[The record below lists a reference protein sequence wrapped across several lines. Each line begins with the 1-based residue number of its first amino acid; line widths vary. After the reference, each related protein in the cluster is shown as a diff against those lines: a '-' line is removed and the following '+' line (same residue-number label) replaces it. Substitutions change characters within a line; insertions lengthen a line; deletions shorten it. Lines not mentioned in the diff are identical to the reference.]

1 MEEFASEI
9 VILIITAVIY
19 ALTVKRKKNRAKVKP
34 GKRQERAQPS
44 DFKAQM
50 SQLARDLAAD
60 GDEPLDKLIRELRT
74 PSGEGQDARPAEGA
88 PAKPAP
94 PERAEKTMFE
104 TTVASEARVRP
115 EPTVKAPAD
124 LAAAVRALRA
134 KAPKAAAPQPPK
146 APQPLGNAARRRK
159 ACTTRRA
166 ASAARWDRIAR
177 KANPAPST
185 PRTTVRAGRPLPPK
199 APPRAMPPP
208 CAMPTSNSSAAP
220 SSWRRSSTSPRRY
233 AAAEARGVYGGTGCA
248 ASRLAQTNA
257 A

>member
-19 ALTVKRKKNRAKVKP
+19 ALTVKRKKNRAKAKP
-34 GKRQERAQPS
+34 SKRQERAQPS

-94 PERAEKTMFE
+94 SERAEKTMFE
-104 TTVASEARVRP
+104 TTVAPEARVRP

-134 KAPKAAAPQPPK
+134 KAPKAEAPQPPK
-146 APQPLGNAARRRK
+146 APQPLETLPVGESVRDAEGCVGGSLGPHREEGESRAEHAAHDR
-159 ACTTRRA
+159 ARRA
-166 ASAARWDRIAR
+166 ALAAESAAAR
-177 KANPAPST
+177 HAAAVRHANIEQL
-185 PRTTVRAGRPLPPK
+185 RRAVVMAEILDKPK
-199 APPRAMPPP
+199 AL
-208 CAMPTSNSSAAP
+208 
-220 SSWRRSSTSPRRY
+220 RRR
-233 AAAEARGVYGGTGCA
+233 
-248 ASRLAQTNA
+248 
-257 A
+257 